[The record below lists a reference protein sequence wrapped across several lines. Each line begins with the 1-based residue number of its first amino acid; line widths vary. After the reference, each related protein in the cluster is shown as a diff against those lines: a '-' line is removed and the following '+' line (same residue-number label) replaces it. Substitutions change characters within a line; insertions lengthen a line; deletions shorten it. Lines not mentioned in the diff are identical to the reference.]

1 MWWFLQLSPL
11 QDSWSSSVARLK
23 CGLWRWF
30 PRRYPWMLSW
40 RDKKKRRGN
49 RVRMC
54 FLRWIFMFLRSPC
67 GWLSC
72 DLVPSW
78 VRLWGC
84 LHLHGSDWVP
94 SCLSQDWACVSCS
107 CQLFCLVQAGTRL
120 YKTTQANSDSTDAHH
135 CSWVDELVKVN
146 RGELNDILV
155 LDFRMYFRALPMR
168 NDMHPNPILL
178 INSCEH
184 ATWITF
190 QQFFA
195 EILASPGGFQ
205 RNVCPFPDDL
215 EINYLE
221 EAFIRQTVHHK
232 GSLYICG
239 NKDTIKENLPAS
251 SGPT

>member
-1 MWWFLQLSPL
+1 MSLFASPWLRLSALLPLTRLGLCVLFLS
-11 QDSWSSSVARLK
+11 
-23 CGLWRWF
+23 
-30 PRRYPWMLSW
+30 
-40 RDKKKRRGN
+40 
-49 RVRMC
+49 
-54 FLRWIFMFLRSPC
+54 IFFALYK
-67 GWLSC
+67 
-72 DLVPSW
+72 
-78 VRLWGC
+78 
-84 LHLHGSDWVP
+84 
-94 SCLSQDWACVSCS
+94 
-107 CQLFCLVQAGTRL
+107 LVQDCTRQHKQTVIL
-120 YKTTQANSDSTDAHH
+120 LMLFTVVGLIID
-135 CSWVDELVKVN
+135 DELVKVN

-239 NKDTIKENLPAS
+239 NKDTIKENLPAT

>member
-1 MWWFLQLSPL
+1 MAQIECPL
-11 QDSWSSSVARLK
+11 ASHK
-23 CGLWRWF
+23 TGL
-30 PRRYPWMLSW
+30 
-40 RDKKKRRGN
+40 
-49 RVRMC
+49 VC
-54 FLRWIFMFLRSPC
+54 
-67 GWLSC
+67 
-72 DLVPSW
+72 LVP
-78 VRLWGC
+78 VNF
-84 LHLHGSDWVP
+84 
-94 SCLSQDWACVSCS
+94 
-107 CQLFCLVQAGTRL
+107 FCLVQAGTRL